1 MFYSDKNQ
9 VWEGKS
15 HGDFVQHYTPHAAWS
30 GAEHVILARTCLL
43 NQQMNWEQDA
53 ASSAVHLLGLSS
65 SISNLR

>member
-15 HGDFVQHYTPHAAWS
+15 HGDFVQHYTPHASRS
-30 GAEHVILARTCLL
+30 GAEHIILARTCLL

-53 ASSAVHLLGLSS
+53 AGSAGHLLGLSS

>member
-15 HGDFVQHYTPHAAWS
+15 HSDFVQHYIPHAAWS

-43 NQQMNWEQDA
+43 NQQMNGEQDA
-53 ASSAVHLLGLSS
+53 AGPAGHLPGLSS